1 MEHPHQIVGKFVF
14 GWFKHTFFVEK
25 KNLLWEI
32 NFILLER
39 LFIPL

>member
-14 GWFKHTFFVEK
+14 GWFKHTFVEK

-32 NFILLER
+32 DFILLER